1 MYLFSS
7 TTSRGSNMRI
17 DWYTGQY
24 GINLLG
30 KRVEICLWNE
40 SIMGSSSFGCVGIY
54 HKEDSKFMLQLKVG
68 H

>member
-1 MYLFSS
+1 MCLFSS
-7 TTSRGSNMRI
+7 ITSHGSNTRI

-30 KRVEICLWNE
+30 KRVELCLWNE
-40 SIMGSSSFGCVGIY
+40 SLMASSSFGCVGVY
-54 HKEDSKFMLQLKVG
+54 HKEDSKLMQQLKVD